1 MTALFRAIHNGDV
14 MFTGLIEYTGIVE
27 RFEKKGDGAS
37 IAVKIKSLSDVGIG
51 DSIAV
56 NGACL
61 TLTSMLNEMY
71 TFDISSETMQ
81 KADFGHI
88 KTGDVV
94 NIEMPRRVSDR
105 LHGHIV
111 NGHIDCTAV
120 IAVISSSG
128 KYHLFTFELSEKTPY
143 LVEKGFIA
151 VDGISVTPYD
161 VKDRIFT
168 IAVIPYTYE
177 HTNLNVKK
185 TGDKVNIE
193 FDIIAKYIESMLNR
207 NKGNKITESFLKER
221 GFA

>member
-1 MTALFRAIHNGDV
+1 
-14 MFTGLIEYTGIVE
+14 MFTGLIEYTGVVGRI
-27 RFEKKGDGAS
+27 EKKDTGAT
-37 IAVKIKSLSDVGIG
+37 IAVTIGTVKIKSLPQAGIG
-51 DSIAV
+51 DSVSV

-61 TLTSMLNEMY
+61 TLTSIANGIY
-71 TFDISSETMQ
+71 TFDVSPETMQ
-81 KADFGHI
+81 KADFGHM

-94 NIEMPRRVSDR
+94 NIEMPRRASDR

-120 IAVISSSG
+120 IKGIKPSG
-128 KYHLFTFELSEKTPY
+128 KHRIFTFELSEKTLY

-161 VKDRIFT
+161 VMERIFT

-177 HTNLNVKK
+177 HTNLNTKK
-185 TGDKVNIE
+185 TGGTVNIE
-193 FDIIAKYIESMLNR
+193 FDIVAKYIENMLNKR
-207 NKGNKITESFLKER
+207 KGNKITESFLRER